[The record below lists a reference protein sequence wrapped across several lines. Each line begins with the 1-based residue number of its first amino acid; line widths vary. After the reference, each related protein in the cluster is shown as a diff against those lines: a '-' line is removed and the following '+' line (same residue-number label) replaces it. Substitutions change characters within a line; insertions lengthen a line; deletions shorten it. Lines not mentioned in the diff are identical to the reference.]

1 MGTGAGTRVLAVGL
15 IALMALGSVFLWLGI
30 PFLWI
35 YGASQMVESSQPS
48 LGPYVLVLFGIP
60 ISMVLVGKALSRLN
74 RVYGDVTGTTPT
86 VKVRTPWL
94 RSMRGERDTDRPRT
108 ILDVVMVISVSVALA
123 LFGLWFLF
131 FAEGGGL
138 PGQ

>member
-1 MGTGAGTRVLAVGL
+1 MPAGTRLAAVAL

-35 YGASQMVESSQPS
+35 YGTSQVVESSQPS
-48 LGPYVLVLFGIP
+48 MGAYVAVLFGIP
-60 ISMVLVGKALSRLN
+60 VSMVIVGTLLARLN
-74 RVYGDVTGTTPT
+74 RIYGEVTGTTPH
-86 VKVRTPWL
+86 VRVRTPWL
-94 RSMRGERDTDRPRT
+94 RSMRGERDPVRPRT
-108 ILDVVMVISVSVALA
+108 VLDVVMVVSVAGALA

-138 PGQ
+138 PG